1 MCLENGGIQSCPES
15 CQSLW
20 LRYDSWAPGFV
31 RKRSTVDSGGEL
43 RPAKTCQK
51 IPKKRPLSAESYRRQ
66 DWRKYADSRGDP
78 NRSSV
83 AETKTRMSEILSEL
97 TSQSHVLKVVENSQC
112 FLILIIPHLLVS
124 TIRWQG
130 NENTYLRKS
139 WTDAFSSSSW
149 GWCVCRA
156 RTSTRDDHA
165 CACVWSCS
173 IFRKNLFFLS
183 KFLPKK
189 NWKSIY
195 LWVPFR
201 CWRKDFWKILAVHCK
216 TAPIFCLFVCSVLF
230 LSFFCLFINT
240 AASSRNRQL
249 TFLFKN

>member
-1 MCLENGGIQSCPES
+1 MEVFRAVLRAVRAYDFDMTRELPHLFENAV
-15 CQSLW
+15 LW
-20 LRYDSWAPGFV
+20 TAAACRVS
-31 RKRSTVDSGGEL
+31 
-43 RPAKTCQK
+43 RPAKTCRK
-51 IPKKRPLSAESYRRQ
+51 IPKKTPLSAESYRSQ

-156 RTSTRDDHA
+156 RTSTRDEHA
-165 CACVWSCS
+165 CVCVWSCS
-173 IFRKNLFFLS
+173 IFRKKSYFSSLNFCRKKFGNLFT
-183 KFLPKK
+183 
-189 NWKSIY
+189 
-195 LWVPFR
+195 
-201 CWRKDFWKILAVHCK
+201 CE
-216 TAPIFCLFVCSVLF
+216 CLFDVGEKISE
-230 LSFFCLFINT
+230 
-240 AASSRNRQL
+240 RY
-249 TFLFKN
+249 